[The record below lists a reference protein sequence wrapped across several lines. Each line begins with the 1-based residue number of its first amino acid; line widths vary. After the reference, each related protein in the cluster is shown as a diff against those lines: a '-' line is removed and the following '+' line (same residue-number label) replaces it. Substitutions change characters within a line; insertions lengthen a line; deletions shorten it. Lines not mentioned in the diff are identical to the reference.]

1 VRSRLLHVLELTLLS
16 AGVLLTLFYAGAH
29 IDSYLSSRAAIAAFE
44 VASSRPAP
52 AAAPK
57 PAASGSAPTPA
68 ATAAAPVASLPA
80 RPAKVDFSLWS
91 PGRIRAYRRSLAR
104 DAGAAIALLRVPKI
118 HLLVPVF
125 DGTSDLV
132 LNRGVG
138 RIAGTALPGQPGN
151 LGLAGHRDGF
161 FRGLRNVGRGDTLEL
176 VTGNGTAV
184 YRVDRIEI
192 VSPDDVSVLR
202 PRQAPSLT
210 LVTCYPFYYI
220 GHAPKRY
227 VVEASLSHLLRN
239 RNPGSGGD
247 LSRKQ
252 QDRRSAPSRNAVQG
266 EGRR

>member
-1 VRSRLLHVLELTLLS
+1 VRSRLLHFLELALLS
-16 AGVLLTLFYAGAH
+16 AGVLLTLFYVGAR
-29 IDSYLSSRAAIAAFE
+29 IDSYLSSRAAIATFE
-44 VASSRPAP
+44 AESSQPALAAAP
-52 AAAPK
+52 AAA
-57 PAASGSAPTPA
+57 
-68 ATAAAPVASLPA
+68 TAAPIDSLPA
-80 RPAKVDFSLWS
+80 RSAKVDFSLWS
-91 PGRIRAYRRSLAR
+91 PGRVRAYRQSLAR

-184 YRVDRIEI
+184 YLVDRIEI

-239 RNPGSGGD
+239 RNPGSVGD
-247 LSRKQ
+247 LSRKH
-252 QDRRSAPSRNAVQG
+252 QDRRSAPSQRNAVQG
-266 EGRR
+266 EGRP